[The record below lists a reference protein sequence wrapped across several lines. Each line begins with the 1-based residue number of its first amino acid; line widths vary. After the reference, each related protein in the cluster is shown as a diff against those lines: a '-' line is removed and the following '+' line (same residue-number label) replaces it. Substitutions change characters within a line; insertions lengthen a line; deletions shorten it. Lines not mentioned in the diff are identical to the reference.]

1 MGLALGQLGSE
12 TSRPVP
18 AGRVQAG
25 KLLTLGQ
32 VLDFCPQQE
41 SQGSTL
47 AITAAS
53 LLGCALV

>member
-18 AGRVQAG
+18 AG